1 MVADGEV
8 MGFIPTVDA
17 AKARRFYEDVLG
29 LRFVSDDPFALVVAS
44 QGTQIRIAK
53 LHEFTPAP
61 YTILGWRVRDIEH
74 EARTLSAK
82 GVVFKRYPPLEQ
94 SDAGIWT
101 SPSGARIA
109 WFADPDGN
117 VLSISEH
124 PDAVASA

>member
-17 AKARRFYEDVLG
+17 TRSRRFYEDVLG
-29 LRFVSDDPFALVVAS
+29 LRFVSDDPFALVVES
-44 QGTQIRIAK
+44 KGTQIRIAK

-61 YTILGWRVRDIEH
+61 YTILGWRVKNIEH
-74 EARTLSAK
+74 EAHALSAK

-94 SDAGIWT
+94 SDTGIWT

-124 PDAVASA
+124 ADAVASA